1 MTNQIKLT
9 HCVEPLTAKE
19 KEIIR
24 WKQFGEKCRNTRL
37 ALGITLVELA
47 TKVGCSPKTL
57 SKFEAGKKL
66 LWRRVIET
74 GYDTAIKL
82 IMAERQAILDQN
94 L

>member
-1 MTNQIKLT
+1 MTNQINRT

-24 WKQFGEKCRNTRL
+24 WKQLGEKCKSTRL
-37 ALGITLVELA
+37 ALGITLVDLA

-57 SKFEAGKKL
+57 GKFEAGKKM

>member
-1 MTNQIKLT
+1 MTNQIKLP